1 MLGFSPLAS
10 APIGSAGLAPE
21 ITPSAVLPLVGS
33 EYRNGYGSAAY
44 GVRSYGLDGAV
55 FDASAAV
62 VVSSALSVDA
72 TRVREGAEQI
82 NVTASCSASSL
93 MEYQAGAQVDVFAD
107 VLVTGNRVQAARAS
121 SAISCI
127 VSANGR
133 LKWEADAD
141 TVETWSEQADAET
154 AWADQPSTSASWV
167 DQADT
172 AKDWTPASST
182 AEIWTQAA

>member
-1 MLGFSPLAS
+1 M
-10 APIGSAGLAPE
+10 
-21 ITPSAVLPLVGS
+21 V
-33 EYRNGYGSAAY
+33 
-44 GVRSYGLDGAV
+44 
-55 FDASAAV
+55 
-62 VVSSALSVDA
+62 
-72 TRVREGAEQI
+72 
-82 NVTASCSASSL
+82 
-93 MEYQAGAQVDVFAD
+93 YQAGAQVDVFAD

-121 SAISCI
+121 FAISCI

>member
-1 MLGFSPLAS
+1 MVYESAAQVGVSSDVLAS
-10 APIGSAGLAPE
+10 GIR
-21 ITPSAVLPLVGS
+21 IK
-33 EYRNGYGSAAY
+33 
-44 GVRSYGLDGAV
+44 
-55 FDASAAV
+55 
-62 VVSSALSVDA
+62 
-72 TRVREGAEQI
+72 
-82 NVTASCSASSL
+82 
-93 MEYQAGAQVDVFAD
+93 
-107 VLVTGNRVQAARAS
+107 AARAS

-154 AWADQPSTSASWV
+154 AWADQPSTSASWS